1 MDDFIAKVFDY
12 IPSNITLD
20 KSIVN
25 NIYQYLVSLGYTPT
39 ADDSFLIAYY
49 IIDQSYSIQ
58 TVIDTTTMPDGLN
71 TTLINRV
78 CGYFLSAK
86 ISSGEISSDNFNYDN
101 IVSSL
106 KEGDTQVNYDTSI
119 NKNALLKQLLD
130 NLKLSGA
137 DIILKYRRIKW

>member
-86 ISSGEISSDNFNYDN
+86 ISSGEISSDNFSYDD

-106 KEGDTQVNYDTSI
+106 KEGDTQVNYDTST

-137 DIILKYRRIKW
+137 DVILKYRRIKW